1 MGDNMDKISIGQR
14 IIEAREMLGL
24 TQTEFGK
31 ILGVAKQTL
40 ANWEH
45 GRSLPDVIM
54 LAHIASV
61 CGMKVDDFLNNPI
74 TDSGDGITEKEH
86 RIIKSLRVSNSKTQQ
101 AIDILLDI
109 KN

>member
-1 MGDNMDKISIGQR
+1 MDKISIGKR
-14 IIEAREMLGL
+14 IVEAREMLGL

-45 GRSLPDVIM
+45 GRSLPDVII
-54 LAHIASV
+54 LAQIAAV
-61 CGMKVDDFLNNPI
+61 CGMKVDDFLKSPI
-74 TDSGDGITEKEH
+74 TGNGNGITDREQ
-86 RIIKSLRVSNSKTQQ
+86 RIIKKLRISKPSTQQ
-101 AIDILLDI
+101 AIEILLEI